1 MPATTSSVSPAKNP
15 VADALQQ
22 FLSDTYALYLLTHN
36 YHWNVEGPRFSS
48 LHLLFEQQYNELFLA
63 VDLIA
68 ERIRALDSYALPDHY
83 SAILKAVDAVKN
95 PLLKEADSDKIADKM
110 VRNLMES
117 NQKAIESA
125 KIVKEKAAKQEDD
138 ESEDLAVQRIQVH
151 QKAVWMLRSILK

>member
-1 MPATTSSVSPAKNP
+1 MPATNSKPLPQTQA
-15 VADALQQ
+15 VADALQV

-48 LHLLFEQQYNELFLA
+48 LHLLFEQQYNELFSA
-63 VDLIA
+63 VDVIA
-68 ERIRALDSYALPDHY
+68 ERIRALDAYALPDHY
-83 SAILKAVDAVKN
+83 SAILKAVDAIKN

-117 NQKAIESA
+117 NEKAIASA
-125 KIVKEKAAKQEDD
+125 QVLKEKAAKSEDD
-138 ESEDLAVQRIQVH
+138 ESEDLAVQRIGVH